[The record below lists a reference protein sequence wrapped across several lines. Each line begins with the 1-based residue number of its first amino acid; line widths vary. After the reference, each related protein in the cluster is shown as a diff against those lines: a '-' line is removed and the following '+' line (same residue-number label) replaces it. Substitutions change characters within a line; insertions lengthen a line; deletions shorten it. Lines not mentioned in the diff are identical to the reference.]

1 MLARRTEP
9 RAGSAAA
16 ADRAAASSVPGWLPP
31 GSRSRA
37 GNGTAGA
44 DADAFLRDA
53 ELAGERLSAI
63 VRLVIFLTLL
73 MLMIASGID
82 HHHEV
87 FVLITVA
94 AYGVIAVIA
103 LMLAWRRV
111 FHPALPY
118 AYVTFDVALV
128 FLSVLLISRMI
139 ESPPDLTFAGP
150 TSAIIFVVL
159 AHASMRFRPGLVA
172 YAGAVAAMLMAISM
186 AAMPAAGAPV
196 LSSVEL
202 QAAHLH
208 AWPLQSRVLPFVITG
223 LATLAL
229 WATSRRTSEMLQ
241 TSIEYS
247 RRLGNL
253 SRFFSPRLADRLARE
268 TNAGLSSGSRQR
280 CAVMFIDIRNFTHLS
295 REMDPEQLS
304 QVLAE
309 FRSVVLDVIFEHD
322 GMVDKFIGD
331 AVLVVFGALQP
342 APDDARRAIRCGLEV
357 LAAVDTWSQSQT
369 VPRESRLRIGIG
381 AHYGEVF
388 VGAVSS
394 AQMIEFTVLGDVVN
408 LAERLERLTRTI
420 GATFLV
426 SRDMLDAAGLDQQL
440 LRCEPVK
447 ATMISERLIG
457 LEVFSLQCPASDNQ
471 P

>member
-1 MLARRTEP
+1 MHARCTEP

-16 ADRAAASSVPGWLPP
+16 AARAAASSAAGRVPP
-31 GSRSRA
+31 GSRTRA
-37 GNGTAGA
+37 GNRTAGA

-73 MLMIASGID
+73 TLMIASGID

-94 AYGVIAVIA
+94 TYGVIAVIA
-103 LMLAWRRV
+103 LMLAWRSV

-118 AYVTFDVALV
+118 VYVTFDVALV
-128 FLSVLLISRMI
+128 FLSVLLISRML
-139 ESPPDLTFAGP
+139 EPQPDLSFAGP
-150 TSAIIFVVL
+150 TSAIILVVL
-159 AHASMRFRPGLVA
+159 AHASMRFRPALVA
-172 YAGAVAAMLMAISM
+172 YAGALAAVLMAIGM

-196 LSSVEL
+196 LPSVEL
-202 QAAHLH
+202 QAEHLH
-208 AWPLQSRVLPFVITG
+208 AWPLQSRVLPFVIIG

-247 RRLGNL
+247 RRLGTL
-253 SRFFSPRLADRLARE
+253 SRFFSPRLANQLARE
-268 TNAGLSSGSRQR
+268 SSAGLSSGRRQF
-280 CAVMFIDIRNFTHLS
+280 CAVMFIDIRNFTLLS
-295 REMDPEQLS
+295 RQMNPEQVSQLLS
-304 QVLAE
+304 E
-309 FRSVVLDVIFEHD
+309 FRSVVLKVIFEHD

-331 AVLVVFGALQP
+331 AVLAVFGALQP
-342 APDDARRAIRCGLEV
+342 APDDAERAIRCGLEV
-357 LAAVDTWSQSQT
+357 LAAVDTWSRSQT
-369 VPRESRLRIGIG
+369 VPRESGLRIGIG

-394 AQMIEFTVLGDVVN
+394 AQMLEFTVLGDVVN
-408 LAERLERLTRTI
+408 LAERLERLTRKV
-420 GATFLV
+420 GAPFLV
-426 SRDMLDAAGLDQQL
+426 SWDILKAAGRDRDSF
-440 LRCEPVK
+440 RCEPVR
-447 ATMISERLIG
+447 ATRISEQPID